1 MQGNVLI
8 WDVAPQYKILQFNF
22 FLIGQKIAL
31 IITLTNKKK
40 VQENLKVLQC
50 ERMYT
55 RGLVRNSNPRVPL
68 HNMRS
73 ILGQVLLVLVG
84 FIT

>member
-1 MQGNVLI
+1 MLKKSQMMKMNQNIYVYIENEGSSKI
-8 WDVAPQYKILQFNF
+8 WVPGD
-22 FLIGQKIAL
+22 
-31 IITLTNKKK
+31 
-40 VQENLKVLQC
+40 
-50 ERMYT
+50 

-68 HNMRS
+68 NNMQS